1 MYDDVQVA
9 TEESRVADAS
19 ELINT
24 DVEKRHT
31 IQPVDFAITKYFDTG
46 V

>member
-24 DVEKRHT
+24 VEKQHT